1 MTQFGRGKIYSIKI
15 TSLTTR
21 MPCKSICV
29 RSSCMAF
36 GLKHQAGLAL
46 SVAGVQRNEVTR
58 IEPGSLNHLP
68 YSCHR
73 AGGTRRSGKAPGHH
87 LAS

>member
-15 TSLTTR
+15 TCLPTR

-29 RSSCMAF
+29 RSSCTAF

-58 IEPGSLNHLP
+58 IEQGSLNPLP

-73 AGGTRRSGKAPGHH
+73 ADGMGRSGKAPH
-87 LAS
+87 LQLVS